1 MNKHLTD
8 EQLVL
13 HYYGELEA
21 AAVPESHLA
30 ECPACRARLE
40 EVAGTLQLAASAPV
54 PERDA
59 FYGSRVWHNIKD
71 RIETRP
77 KPVAVF
83 PKWILSGALAAAL
96 VGAFYFGRWTTAP
109 APRPEVAR
117 SEAGRARLL
126 NAALVEHLDR
136 SQRVLVEM
144 ANSDSAPDAA
154 WIEDI
159 IAANRLY
166 RQAAVRA
173 GQARVAAVMDDV
185 ERLLLEAKHATPD
198 ETQYLKRRLGDQ
210 ELLFKVRVTR
220 DSMKTSLPSGSF

>member
-1 MNKHLTD
+1 MNEHMTD

-13 HYYGELEA
+13 KYYAELEA
-21 AAVPESHLA
+21 AAATDQHLA
-30 ECPACRARLE
+30 ECRECRTRLE
-40 EVAGTLQLAASAPV
+40 ELAAALELAASAPV
-54 PERDA
+54 PERDPY
-59 FYGSRVWHNIKD
+59 YGSRVWHNIKD
-71 RIETRP
+71 RMEPHR
-77 KPVAVF
+77 KPASVF

-117 SEAGRARLL
+117 SDAGRARLL

-144 ANSDSAPDAA
+144 ANSDGAPDAD

-166 RQAAVRA
+166 RQAALRA

-185 ERLLLEAKHATPD
+185 ERLLLEAKHASPG
-198 ETQYLKRRLGDQ
+198 EAQYLKRRLGDQ

>member
-1 MNKHLTD
+1 MNEHLTD

-13 HYYGELEA
+13 KYYGELEA
-21 AAVPESHLA
+21 AAAAEQHLA
-30 ECPACRARLE
+30 ECRECRARVEELASALE
-40 EVAGTLQLAASAPV
+40 LAASSPV

-71 RIETRP
+71 RLETKR
-77 KPVAVF
+77 KPVSVF
-83 PKWILSGALAAAL
+83 PKWVLSGALAAAL
-96 VGAFYFGRWTTAP
+96 ACAFFFGRWTTAP

-144 ANSDSAPDAA
+144 ANSDSTPDAA

-166 RQAAVRA
+166 RQAALRA
-173 GQARVAAVMDDV
+173 GQTRVAAVMDDV
-185 ERLLLEAKHATPD
+185 ERLLLEAKHASPD
-198 ETQYLKRRLGDQ
+198 EAQYLKRRLGDQ